1 MIARLPVQ
9 LHVPA
14 LLLVSG
20 MMQCAHAVAPAA
32 PSGCFALAFN
42 PTATTASIEI
52 NWTDNSTDETQ
63 WGIQVSVNNGA
74 FADLATVGSST
85 TAATGTTWV
94 TWPSAPINST
104 CRFKILART
113 ATEVSAPSNTAT
125 VGTYDLNGP
134 INFSVTAVDPF
145 NVTMSWEEGSTSE
158 AGFAIEQKLG
168 AGAWTYLGS
177 LGANIPFAGP
187 FNLIAPLASYSFR
200 IRAYKGTPPTTPD
213 SAPNTN
219 VSAYSNE
226 AQLTAGAYPLT
237 ATAVPGQPTVNL
249 SWPNI
254 LNEAGYQLM
263 ILLPGAADFQQLA
276 LVAANVT
283 AYQITSPLIEAG
295 KTYWFQVR
303 PYNSEETIMG
313 ESAPAIVIVDGIT
326 SKSGTSGTPG
336 GTCSHTFTQ
345 ASAAAVT
352 SRTLTGVP
360 DPLSFNATT
369 GVLSGNFPAL
379 GNYTLNY
386 TVNLANG
393 ASLAQTFSIRVRPPA
408 GPPAVGAII
417 PAWTGTVGATRDTPL
432 AGTFTDPEAESAV
445 RVSTTLGTMDFILFD
460 TATPATVANFMN
472 YVNAG
477 KYTDVAFHRSVSNFV
492 IQSGGFKGAGT
503 GSNFTS
509 VVTTPPVTNEPGIA
523 NVRGTV
529 SMAKV
534 GGDPNSA
541 TSQFFVSLGD
551 NTANLDYQN
560 GGFTVF
566 GRVAGTGMT
575 VADSINRLPRGT
587 YELFLDGSATAVPFD
602 DFPMNDSVLPATMD
616 QSKLVKMTTVT
627 PIPTLSYSVTGNTQP
642 AVATASIVGGQL
654 HLTGLAGGQTTVTV
668 TATDLDN
675 LTTIQTV
682 LVTVND
688 TFATWAER
696 NTFPGGQSG
705 AGQDPDGDLLT
716 NLQEYALFGVPG
728 VANRSPAPVL
738 GRTGAAPAQFMT
750 LAFPVRKFTVGL
762 SYVVEAASSPAGTWT
777 SVWSSDQGFTH
788 PQVISAADQADRT
801 LVTIK
806 DTATISA
813 QPHRFLRLKTTQD

>member
-32 PSGCFALAFN
+32 PSGCFALALN
-42 PTATTASIEI
+42 PTATTASVEV
-52 NWTDNSTDETQ
+52 NWNDNSTDETL
-63 WGIQVSVNNGA
+63 WTIQVSINNGL
-74 FADLATVGSST
+74 FADLGTVGSSS
-85 TAATGTTWV
+85 TAATGPIGV
-94 TWPSAPINST
+94 TWSSAPINST

-158 AGFAIEQKLG
+158 TGFAIEQKSG
-168 AGAWTYLGS
+168 AGAWAYLGY
-177 LGANIPFAGP
+177 LGANVLSAGP
-187 FNLIAPLASYSFR
+187 FNLIAPLSSYSFR
-200 IRAYKGTPPTTPD
+200 LRAYKGTPPVTPD
-213 SAPNTN
+213 SAPNAN

-237 ATAVPGQPTVNL
+237 VAAVPGQPTVNL

-254 LNEAGYQLM
+254 LNEAGYQLR
-263 ILLPGAADFQQLA
+263 ILIPGAADFQQLA

-283 AYQITSPLIEAG
+283 AYQVTSPVIEAG

-313 ESAPAIVIVDGIT
+313 ESAPATVIVDGIT

-336 GTCSHTFTQ
+336 SACSHTFTQ

-460 TATPATVANFMN
+460 TATPATVANFMG

-509 VVTTPPVTNEPGIA
+509 MVTTPPVTNEPGIA

-566 GRVAGTGMT
+566 GRVAGAGMT
-575 VADSINRLPRGT
+575 VADGINRLPRGT

-675 LTTIQTV
+675 LTTSQTV

-696 NTFPGGQSG
+696 NTFPAGQSG

-750 LAFPVRKFTVGL
+750 LAFPVRKFTAGL
-762 SYVVEAASSPAGTWT
+762 SYVVEAANSPAGTWT
-777 SVWSSDQGFTH
+777 SVWSSDQGVTH

-813 QPHRFLRLKTTQD
+813 QPHRFLRLKTTQN

>member
-1 MIARLPVQ
+1 MT
-9 LHVPA
+9 
-14 LLLVSG
+14 
-20 MMQCAHAVAPAA
+20 
-32 PSGCFALAFN
+32 FN
-42 PTATTASIEI
+42 PTATTASVAI
-52 NWTDNSTDETQ
+52 NWNDNSTDETY
-63 WGIQVSVNNGA
+63 WTIQVSINNGA
-74 FADLATVGSST
+74 FADLGTVGSST
-85 TAATGTTWV
+85 TAITGPTGV
-94 TWPSAPINST
+94 TWNSAPINST

-113 ATEVSAPSNTAT
+113 ATEVSAPSNIAT

-134 INFSVTAVDPF
+134 INLSVTAVDPF

-158 AGFAIEQKLG
+158 TGFAIEQKLG
-168 AGAWTYLGS
+168 AGAWTYLGF
-177 LGANIPFAGP
+177 LGDNILSAGP
-187 FNLIAPLASYSFR
+187 FNLIEPLNAYSFR
-200 IRAYKGTPPTTPD
+200 IRAYKGTPPGTPD
-213 SAPNTN
+213 SAPNAN

-237 ATAVPGQPTVNL
+237 ATAVPGQPTINL

-254 LNEAGYQLM
+254 LNEAGYQLR

-283 AYQITSPLIEAG
+283 AYQVTSPVIEAG
-295 KTYWFQVR
+295 KTYWFDVR
-303 PYNSEETIMG
+303 PYNSGETIMG
-313 ESAPAIVIVDGIT
+313 ESAPASAIVDGIT

-336 GTCSHTFTQ
+336 SACTHTLTQ

-360 DPLSFNATT
+360 DTLAFNATS
-369 GVLSGNFPAL
+369 GVLSGNCPAL

-393 ASLAQTFSIRVRPPA
+393 ASLAQTFYIRVRPPA
-408 GPPAVGAII
+408 GAPMVGATI
-417 PAWTGTVGATRDTPL
+417 PAWTGTIGTTRDTPL

-445 RVSTTLGTMDFILFD
+445 RVSTTLGAMDFILFD

-477 KYTDVAFHRSVSNFV
+477 KYTDVTFHRSVSNFV

-509 VVTTPPVTNEPGIA
+509 VVTTPPVVNEPGVA
-523 NVRGTV
+523 NVRGTI
-529 SMAKV
+529 SMAKTKA
-534 GGDPNSA
+534 GPDSA
-541 TSQFFVSLGD
+541 TSQFFVSTND
-551 NTANLDYQN
+551 NRANLDYQN

-575 VADSINRLPRGT
+575 VADDINRLPSGT
-587 YELFLDGSATAVPFD
+587 YELFLDGSGTAMPFE

-616 QSKLVKMTTVT
+616 QSKLVKMNSVT
-627 PIPTLSYSVTGNTQP
+627 PIPTLSFSVTGNTNP

-654 HLTGLAGGQTTVTV
+654 HLTGLAAGQTTVAV

-675 LTTIQTV
+675 LTTSQTV
-682 LVTVND
+682 VVTVND
-688 TFATWAER
+688 TYAAWAAR
-696 NTFPGGQSG
+696 NTFPGGKNG
-705 AGQDPDGDLLT
+705 AGQDPDGDTLT

-728 VANRSPAPVL
+728 VASLSPVPVL
-738 GRTGAAPAQFMT
+738 GRTGTAPAQSMT
-750 LAFPVRKFTVGL
+750 LAFPVRKFTAGL
-762 SYVVEAASSPAGTWT
+762 SYVVEAGNSPAGAWT

-788 PQVISAADQADRT
+788 PQVVSAVDQADRT

-806 DTATISA
+806 DTAAISA
-813 QPHRFLRLKTTQD
+813 QPHRFLRLKTIQN